1 METQTH
7 NIRYIVLHIVPTTD
21 WHAMSFGDKMKF
33 NYVVTANGKKRSLT
47 PVQPTDGCIAVV
59 YVGSI
64 VYARRSAALVSLL
77 LELNYAHPQAKI
89 VDCVEL
95 YQSGNA
101 VLMTATSDWL
111 QQHLPEPIQQLY
123 ARFKNLLFLKSILPQ
138 RN

>member
-21 WHAMSFGDKMKF
+21 WHVMNMGDKMEF

-47 PVQPTDGCIAVV
+47 PVQPTDGCISVV

-64 VYARRSAALVSLL
+64 VYARRSAALVALL
-77 LELNYAHPQAKI
+77 LELNFSHPQARI

-95 YQSGNA
+95 YQNGNA

-111 QQHLPEPIQQLY
+111 QQQLPEPIQQLCR
-123 ARFKNLLFLKSILPQ
+123 RFKNLLFLQSLLPQ
-138 RN
+138 N